1 MFSPLPPSRSEIGN
15 NVVPVARALAG
26 MADLTLWTDQAE
38 ISPEVAE
45 IAPVQR
51 YRAGAVD
58 YARLNQADAV
68 VYAIGNNA
76 NFHRTIF
83 DVARTTPGVM
93 VLHDTRLQHFF
104 ARYSETEGADR
115 AFYFSSIRRS
125 HGPQAEQEAR
135 AWFAGELDFDT
146 LATRYPMTAAV
157 ADYGLCTVV
166 HNEAEQRVLA
176 GQTWWPVHYLPLAF
190 GAGPVLDRSPGNG
203 TLRLVVFG
211 FIGANRRLPS
221 ILEALAGLWEEAI
234 ELDIYGQI
242 DEPAQVDEL
251 VARYGLHDRVRRH
264 GFVDDLSGPLRRA
277 DLAINLRYPSMGEAS
292 GSQLRIWDAGLP
304 ALVTRTGWY
313 AGLPDDA
320 VFFVEPDDEVA
331 TLRKHLRA
339 ACRDLAPFRR
349 AGRRGR
355 AVLEQL
361 HTPAEYARGL
371 LRVAQE
377 AMGQHRRRAAFDL
390 SRSAA
395 QRLLACT
402 DEPGIALCAQSVAAR
417 IGQLSRA

>member
-1 MFSPLPPSRSEIGN
+1 MNSPD
-15 NVVPVARALAG
+15 V
-26 MADLTLWTDQAE
+26 
-38 ISPEVAE
+38 SPEVAE

-51 YRAGAVD
+51 YAAGAVD
-58 YARLNQADAV
+58 YTRLNEADAV

-104 ARYSETEGADR
+104 ARYRETEGADR
-115 AFYFSSIRRS
+115 TFYFASVRRAY
-125 HGPQAEQEAR
+125 GPQAEREAR
-135 AWFAGELDFDT
+135 ACLAGEIDFDT

-176 GQTWWPVHYLPLAF
+176 GQTWWPVRYLPLAF
-190 GAGPVLDRSPGNG
+190 GAGPVLDKVPGTG

-211 FIGANRRLPS
+211 FIGANRRLHS
-221 ILEALAGLWEEAI
+221 VLEALTGLWDEAI
-234 ELDIYGQI
+234 ELDIYGHI
-242 DEPAQVDEL
+242 DDSLQLNDL
-251 VARYGLHDRVRRH
+251 VARYGLHDRVRWH
-264 GFVDDLSGPLRRA
+264 GFVHDLSAALRRA

-292 GSQLRIWDAGLP
+292 ASQLRIWDAGLP

-320 VFFVEPDDEVA
+320 VFFVEPDDEVG

-355 AVLEQL
+355 AILEQR
-361 HTPAEYARGL
+361 HTPGDYARGL
-371 LRVAQE
+371 LDVAQE
-377 AMGQHRRRAAFDL
+377 ALGQHRRRAALGL

-402 DEPGIALCAQSVAAR
+402 DQHGNALSAQGVAERIAELGRTPDARRHSAADGPVR
-417 IGQLSRA
+417 HSASGLFP